1 VKQVRQTLRRS
12 RARALRSCMAVAVT
26 APLAACSSSP
36 PSTSSS
42 DSSIVAFIARAIK
55 ANLWGDNS
63 FFGALAFALA
73 ILILGFIAF
82 VDKQNRSS
90 RSGQQGVEI
99 YKAAVNASL
108 EGQRIASEVQIAALK
123 QGRIMGCE
131 MLSGARP
138 ERLVVLEAA
147 GHGSFVRPPELC
159 LPVFGRFITGC
170 R

>member
-1 VKQVRQTLRRS
+1 MKQVRQTLRRS

-82 VDKQNRSS
+82 VDKQNRSG
-90 RSGQQGVEI
+90 RSGQQGVKI

-131 MLSGARP
+131 MLSGAWP
-138 ERLVVLEAA
+138 ERLVVLETA
-147 GHGSFVRPPELC
+147 GHGSFVRPAELC
-159 LPVFGRFITGC
+159 LSVFGRFVTG
-170 R
+170 RR

>member
-1 VKQVRQTLRRS
+1 MKQVRQTLRRS
-12 RARALRSCMAVAVT
+12 RARTLCSCMAIAVT
-26 APLAACSSSP
+26 ALLAACSSSP
-36 PSTSSS
+36 SSTSSG
-42 DSSIVAFIARAIK
+42 DSSIVAFIAHAIK

-123 QGRIMGCE
+123 QRRIMGCE

-147 GHGSFVRPPELC
+147 GHGSFVRPRSC
-159 LPVFGRFITGC
+159 AC
-170 R
+170 RCSAAS

>member
-1 VKQVRQTLRRS
+1 MRLRRATWPY
-12 RARALRSCMAVAVT
+12 RRPVT
-26 APLAACSSSP
+26 KRPNTDRHSSG
-36 PSTSSS
+36 
-42 DSSIVAFIARAIK
+42 DSSIVAFIAHAIK

-82 VDKQNRSS
+82 VDKQNRSG

-131 MLSGARP
+131 MLSGAPP

-147 GHGSFVRPPELC
+147 GRGQGGGDE
-159 LPVFGRFITGC
+159 
-170 R
+170 

>member
-12 RARALRSCMAVAVT
+12 RARTLCSCMAIAVT
-26 APLAACSSSP
+26 ALLAACSSSP
-36 PSTSSS
+36 PSTSSG
-42 DSSIVAFIARAIK
+42 DSSIVAFIAHALK
-55 ANLWGDNS
+55 ANLWRDNS

-82 VDKQNRSS
+82 VDKQNRSG

-131 MLSGARP
+131 MLSGARGP
-138 ERLVVLEAA
+138 SGWWCWKWAVTDRSCGPRNCACRWSAA
-147 GHGSFVRPPELC
+147 S
-159 LPVFGRFITGC
+159 
-170 R
+170 